1 MCSWELRV
9 RGHRRVTDMDVG
21 DWASSNKSSHA
32 DKNTAPIQIPKS
44 KSSETQNFLVLYLSS
59 KCDLTLKCW
68 CPYITWTV
76 RPFFFPLTVSI
87 RIFTEKTF
95 MDLNLGHLHNTWYI
109 HHITVLKF
117 EKKSFILKHIQCQGF
132 QKRDYGTVI
141 NTNCEIDTTCS
152 ALCSECYINYPIYSS
167 KPPIE

>member
-117 EKKSFILKHIQCQGF
+117 EKKKLYPETHPVPRVSEKGLWNCDKYQLWNWHHMLS
-132 QKRDYGTVI
+132 TV
-141 NTNCEIDTTCS
+141 
-152 ALCSECYINYPIYSS
+152 LRMLH
-167 KPPIE
+167 